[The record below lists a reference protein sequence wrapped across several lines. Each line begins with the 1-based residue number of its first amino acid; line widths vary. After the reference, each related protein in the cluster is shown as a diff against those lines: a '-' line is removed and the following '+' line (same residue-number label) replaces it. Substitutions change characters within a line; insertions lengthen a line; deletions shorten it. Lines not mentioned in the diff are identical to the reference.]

1 MALKKVNVG
10 HTFFLEAP
18 NDTRSTYDFDPMAH
32 LPENTETIE
41 KLVFN
46 VRVSTDPSNPEYY
59 PQFYFN
65 PDGNAGGNY
74 EYPKN
79 HPDNDGYITGD
90 FLYWP
95 TNDDDSWGVAYAPG
109 LTSDQG
115 VFAITHIPDSDTHYL
130 TNSIVV
136 TGAMDRFGEDTWG
149 YAYLHLESVT
159 IHYNGFA
166 LDWGDISKRNYETG
180 IDRGMWCD
188 GVFYGRPWPALIS
201 VQEQIGVTTEV
212 ANYAGQ
218 PVHHITNL
226 GEYTAT
232 VKAFAKPDSSFYDFH
247 LFEGN
252 VQIRPGVYLGGQA
265 PRIFNFSWRSWV
277 GDPVGGDEAHYKI
290 HIVFNVI
297 AVPEQMTANTE
308 SNRPTPKTYGWKLR
322 ATPGLMNA
330 NAPTSKLVFD
340 SRFASPAT
348 MSTLEILV
356 GDYGYFLN
364 PQQVID
370 SVT

>member
-115 VFAITHIPDSDTHYL
+115 VWTHQVFAPAACVDRPLHAAGRTGERHEGSMFRYL
-130 TNSIVV
+130 ARC
-136 TGAMDRFGEDTWG
+136 G
-149 YAYLHLESVT
+149 H
-159 IHYNGFA
+159 
-166 LDWGDISKRNYETG
+166 
-180 IDRGMWCD
+180 
-188 GVFYGRPWPALIS
+188 P
-201 VQEQIGVTTEV
+201 
-212 ANYAGQ
+212 
-218 PVHHITNL
+218 
-226 GEYTAT
+226 
-232 VKAFAKPDSSFYDFH
+232 
-247 LFEGN
+247 
-252 VQIRPGVYLGGQA
+252 
-265 PRIFNFSWRSWV
+265 
-277 GDPVGGDEAHYKI
+277 
-290 HIVFNVI
+290 
-297 AVPEQMTANTE
+297 
-308 SNRPTPKTYGWKLR
+308 
-322 ATPGLMNA
+322 
-330 NAPTSKLVFD
+330 
-340 SRFASPAT
+340 SRCS
-348 MSTLEILV
+348 
-356 GDYGYFLN
+356 
-364 PQQVID
+364 
-370 SVT
+370 